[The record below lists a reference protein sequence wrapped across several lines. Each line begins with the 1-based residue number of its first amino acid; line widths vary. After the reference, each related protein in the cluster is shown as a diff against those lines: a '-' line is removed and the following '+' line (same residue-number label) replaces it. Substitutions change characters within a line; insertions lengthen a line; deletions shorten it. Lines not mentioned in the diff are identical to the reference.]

1 MKRLIFLLF
10 SLVFTSCVTSR
21 VNQFAS
27 FADAGKLYLTAVDGL
42 LQETGRVA
50 IDTDSEILLKDR
62 DLFNQEERGDLYL
75 VRAEVL
81 REYLATLQDL
91 QRHTSLLGDYFT
103 ALGQLAG
110 TRAPSSLGDRV
121 SAVMKSLESLHP
133 RLKEASFGSGAAKD
147 FMGASVPLAIAS
159 FRNQKLEAELRRNA
173 PLIERELELQQA
185 MVTALAGQLR

>member
-27 FADAGKLYLTAVDGL
+27 FAEAGKLYVTAVDGL

-75 VRAEVL
+75 ERAEVL
-81 REYLATLQDL
+81 REYLAPFRICNAIPPCSVIISRRWDSLPA
-91 QRHTSLLGDYFT
+91 QRL
-103 ALGQLAG
+103 
-110 TRAPSSLGDRV
+110 
-121 SAVMKSLESLHP
+121 
-133 RLKEASFGSGAAKD
+133 
-147 FMGASVPLAIAS
+147 
-159 FRNQKLEAELRRNA
+159 LRR
-173 PLIERELELQQA
+173 L
-185 MVTALAGQLR
+185 VTG